1 MCRIGHVYTGTGMSR
16 AGGFKARSIEGQAKQ
31 GFSALAENDLPL
43 GRVAT
48 RESALRKPE
57 GDLAT

>member
-1 MCRIGHVYTGTGMSR
+1 MSR

-31 GFSALAENDLPL
+31 GFSALAKNDLPL